1 MKVVAITLIL
11 LAVGNMAI
19 GIQIGQHL
27 QYAADAEVLKETMN
41 YAEDWKGVAE
51 HYEFWLDKLTEEN
64 KQAKADIDNLLEAC
78 EDLREEKDVIYEAL
92 HRELNKEQ
100 Y

>member
-1 MKVVAITLIL
+1 MKVVVITLIL
-11 LAVGNMAI
+11 LAVANMAI
-19 GIQIGQHL
+19 GIQIGKQL

-41 YAEDWKGVAE
+41 YAEGWKGMAE

-78 EDLREEKDVIYEAL
+78 EDLQQERDVYYREIHRLLNEEA
-92 HRELNKEQ
+92 H
-100 Y
+100 